1 MDLLTLDQHTMSLLE
16 QMVYNQEKNQLT
28 RKEQVALSIMQSMIA
43 GGRPVNC
50 SQAFGLAEDFLKESE
65 KRK

>member
-16 QMVYNQEKNQLT
+16 QIVYNQEKNQLSK
-28 RKEQVALSIMQSMIA
+28 KEQVALSIIQGLVA
-43 GGRPVNC
+43 NGKPVLYA
-50 SQAFGLAEDFLKESE
+50 QVFDIAEDFLKESE